1 MLATNILSVDLRT
14 VLAVLPFTC
23 AVLND
28 GSKLVYGRRMGEI
41 PVIMFMMIFCF
52 LSISFAGFPIVDTID
67 TEVQN
72 NRLAISGLQ
81 LRVAVAQVYF

>member
-14 VLAVLPFTC
+14 ELAVLLTC

-28 GSKLVYGRRMGEI
+28 HSKLVYGRRMGEI
-41 PVIMFMMIFCF
+41 PVIMLMMIFCF